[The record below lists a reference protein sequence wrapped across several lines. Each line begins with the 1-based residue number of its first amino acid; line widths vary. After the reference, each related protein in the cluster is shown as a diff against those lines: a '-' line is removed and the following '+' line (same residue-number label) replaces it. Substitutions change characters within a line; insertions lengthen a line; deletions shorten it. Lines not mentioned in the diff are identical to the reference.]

1 MENEVKEKELKKTG
15 ESGDARMRRILLPV
29 MSSINPDLE
38 FTAEISED
46 KKGLMINQT
55 FYEQPMRTQLLLP
68 IYLAAIAVL

>member
-1 MENEVKEKELKKTG
+1 MKEKELKKTG

-46 KKGLMINQT
+46 KT
-55 FYEQPMRTQLLLP
+55 R
-68 IYLAAIAVL
+68 